1 METLSNSTLLKTIK
15 GEMECP
21 VCHTGKMKPLNPAH
35 EVNHYFICENCGER
49 LIIEPNV
56 TVE

>member
-1 METLSNSTLLKTIK
+1 METLSNSTLLETNK
-15 GEMECP
+15 GDMKCP
-21 VCHTGKMKPLNPAH
+21 ICHTGKMKPLNPAH

>member
-1 METLSNSTLLKTIK
+1 METLNNSTLLETNK

-49 LIIEPNV
+49 LIIEPDV